1 MLIIIVPI
9 YGIVAKISIHYGGQ
23 SQTYLEPSRTTAIEL
38 FAKIVNGFK
47 AVSYFLKKASFD
59 WVINMPLAGN
69 GQKS

>member
-1 MLIIIVPI
+1 M
-9 YGIVAKISIHYGGQ
+9 
-23 SQTYLEPSRTTAIEL
+23 YLEPSRTTAIEL
-38 FAKIVNGFK
+38 FARIVNGFK